1 MHTAMIISKF
11 FCNFAMVKR
20 GITNR
25 LRKIMKPSAKE
36 TKGTCSAFRWL

>member
-20 GITNR
+20 DITDR
-25 LRKIMKPSAKE
+25 SRKIMKRSAKE
-36 TKGTCSAFRWL
+36 TEGT